1 MPVPYYLSIKKWYF
15 ASYGYLAYKW
25 ILSISGYWLIKLNI
39 EFAFP
44 YPELPIINIVHG
56 WSGICGQF

>member
-1 MPVPYYLSIKKWYF
+1 MPVPYYLLIKKWYF
-15 ASYGYLAYKW
+15 AYKW